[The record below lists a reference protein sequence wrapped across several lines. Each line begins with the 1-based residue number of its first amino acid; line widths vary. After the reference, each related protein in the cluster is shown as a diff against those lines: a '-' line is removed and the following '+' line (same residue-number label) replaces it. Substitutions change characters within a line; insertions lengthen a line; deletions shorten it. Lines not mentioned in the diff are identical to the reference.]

1 MDCRVAARRPAGAL
15 PHAQCVVGTP
25 DEKLAVADL
34 LEMAFQTEVG
44 IANGEELGIDR
55 PVDIVTGDASFAQG
69 VVLKGVRPTFVGVA
83 AEATFILR
91 HQRGATAN
99 VNGAFVRRMA
109 GGAGQ
114 FAFRHRMMARQAELA
129 AHVEMALEADRFL
142 CAGRLDLQPPTKAA
156 GLGAAGGETE
166 RRFRFAA

>member
-1 MDCRVAARRPAGAL
+1 MLHAYRVIGS
-15 PHAQCVVGTP
+15 P

-83 AEATFILR
+83 AEAAFILG
-91 HQRGATAN
+91 HQRGAAAN

-109 GGAGQ
+109 GSAGQ

-142 CAGRLDLQPPTKAA
+142 RAGRLDLQPCTITA
-156 GLGAAGGETE
+156 GLRPASGETV

>member
-1 MDCRVAARRPAGAL
+1 GSPN
-15 PHAQCVVGTP
+15 
-25 DEKLAVADL
+25 EKLAVADL

-55 PVDIVTGDASFAQG
+55 PVDIVTSDASFAQG
-69 VVLKGVRPTFVGVA
+69 VVLKGIGPTFVGVA
-83 AEATFILR
+83 AEAAFILG
-91 HQRGATAN
+91 HQRGTAAN

-114 FAFRHRMMARQAELA
+114 SAFRHRMMARQAELA

-142 CAGRLDLQPPTKAA
+142 PAGRLDLQSRPVTGGLRA
-156 GLGAAGGETE
+156 GS
-166 RRFRFAA
+166 